1 MKTKTLICCYAI
13 IFSLS
18 IQFSIAQNRTIE
30 LWKNR
35 LQTETREI
43 PKTDILLN
51 LSKEYE
57 LENNLNESLI
67 YATQA
72 LSLGEKA
79 NYKKGMAFAY
89 LQLSL
94 VNGKL
99 GNKSTARKQ
108 RNKANDLLE
117 EINQHIGNDI
127 VQLQKQQLLAEEE
140 LKKDQEELALQKE
153 EAEKKRLELEQK
165 NAEVEQ
171 SKGEIALS
179 LQTINELSGDISEKE
194 SMLLKKQR
202 QLDKQADKIKI
213 LRQEKAIQDLALEK
227 QKVVQKLMLAI
238 VAGILLLVLFLLI
251 LYFNKKRS
259 NQKLAEKNEIIELE
273 MQRSDELLLNILP
286 SELVDEL
293 KEKGTATTQYYEL
306 ATVMFTDFKGFTQIS
321 EQLSPQEL
329 IEEIDYC
336 FRGFDLILEKYPS
349 IEKIK
354 TIGDAYLCAGGIPI
368 PNTQHPIEVI
378 RAACDILAFM
388 KKREMQ
394 RQNQGKP
401 YFEIRIGIH
410 SGPLVAG
417 VVGVKK
423 FAYDIWGD
431 TVNTASRMESKSEV
445 GKINISGNTYQ
456 LIQNYFAC
464 HYRGKIQAKNKG
476 EIDMYFIEK
485 PLSNNAE

>member
-1 MKTKTLICCYAI
+1 LEK
-13 IFSLS
+13 SL
-18 IQFSIAQNRTIE
+18 ANRDPR
-30 LWKNR
+30 N
-35 LQTETREI
+35 

-57 LENNLNESLI
+57 LENNLNESLT
-67 YATQA
+67 YANQA

-227 QKVVQKLMLAI
+227 QK
-238 VAGILLLVLFLLI
+238 
-251 LYFNKKRS
+251 
-259 NQKLAEKNEIIELE
+259 
-273 MQRSDELLLNILP
+273 
-286 SELVDEL
+286 
-293 KEKGTATTQYYEL
+293 
-306 ATVMFTDFKGFTQIS
+306 
-321 EQLSPQEL
+321 
-329 IEEIDYC
+329 
-336 FRGFDLILEKYPS
+336 
-349 IEKIK
+349 
-354 TIGDAYLCAGGIPI
+354 
-368 PNTQHPIEVI
+368 
-378 RAACDILAFM
+378 
-388 KKREMQ
+388 
-394 RQNQGKP
+394 
-401 YFEIRIGIH
+401 
-410 SGPLVAG
+410 
-417 VVGVKK
+417 
-423 FAYDIWGD
+423 
-431 TVNTASRMESKSEV
+431 
-445 GKINISGNTYQ
+445 
-456 LIQNYFAC
+456 
-464 HYRGKIQAKNKG
+464 
-476 EIDMYFIEK
+476 
-485 PLSNNAE
+485 

>member
-1 MKTKTLICCYAI
+1 MKTTTLIRFCAI
-13 IFSLS
+13 WLFFNIHSLS
-18 IQFSIAQNRTIE
+18 AQNKPIE

-35 LQTETREI
+35 LLTETREI
-43 PKTDILLN
+43 PKIDILLN

-57 LENNLNESLI
+57 LDNNLNESL
-67 YATQA
+67 AHAQQA
-72 LSLGEKA
+72 LSLSEKA

-117 EINQHIGNDI
+117 EVNQHIGNDI

-153 EAEKKRLELEQK
+153 EAEKKRQELEQK

-213 LRQEKAIQDLALEK
+213 LRQEKALQDLALEK
-227 QKVVQKLMLAI
+227 QKVVQKLMLVVVGA
-238 VAGILLLVLFLLI
+238 ILLLVLFLLI
-251 LYFNKKRS
+251 LFFNKQKS
-259 NQKLAEKNEIIELE
+259 NEKLAEKNEIIEYE
-273 MQRSDELLLNILP
+273 KHRSDELLLNILP
-286 SELVDEL
+286 SELVEEL
-293 KEKGTATTQYYEL
+293 KEKGTATTRYYES
-306 ATVMFTDFKGFTQIS
+306 ATVMFTDFKGFTQIA

-336 FRGFDLILEKYPS
+336 FKGFDLILEKYSS

-354 TIGDAYLCAGGIPI
+354 TIGDAYLCAGGIPM
-368 PNTQHPIEVI
+368 PDEQHPIEVI
-378 RAACDILAFM
+378 WAAWEILAFM
-388 KKREMQ
+388 KKREIQ
-394 RQNQGKP
+394 RKSQGKP
-401 YFEIRIGIH
+401 FFEIRIGIH

-445 GKINISGNTYQ
+445 GKINISGSTYQ
-456 LIQNYFAC
+456 LIKSSFEC

-476 EIDMYFIEK
+476 EIDMYFIENPIK
-485 PLSNNAE
+485 